1 MSKSLSLLLT
11 NLRRSVYDLLEMYQD
26 GELHVLLQY
35 SKNVHTNVLKFLK
48 ERPRNLDEP
57 QKNTLKTI
65 IELLTICSR
74 QLKLF
79 NNTFIEDLEKKG
91 LEIIEYDIMCLSSF

>member
-11 NLRRSVYDLLEMYQD
+11 NLRRSIYDLLEIYPD
-26 GELHVLLQY
+26 GELHIILQY
-35 SKNVHTNVLKFLK
+35 SKKVHTNVLKILK
-48 ERPRNLDEP
+48 ERPKDLDET
-57 QKNTLKTI
+57 QKNILKSI

-74 QLKLF
+74 QLKIF

>member
-1 MSKSLSLLLT
+1 ME
-11 NLRRSVYDLLEMYQD
+11 VYPD
-26 GELHVLLQY
+26 GELHIILQY
-35 SKNVHTNVLKFLK
+35 SKKVHTNVLKILK
-48 ERPRNLDEP
+48 ERPKDLDET
-57 QKNTLKTI
+57 QKNILKSI

-74 QLKLF
+74 QLKIF